1 MADIAARLG
10 VAKPTVN
17 KMLKRL
23 QHEGLASQRPYRAV
37 FLTDAGRDLAAGS
50 RRRHQI
56 VEAFLVSIGVSP
68 DTARVDAEGMEHY
81 ASEETLRIFESQAN
95 KKP

>member
-1 MADIAARLG
+1 
-10 VAKPTVN
+10 
-17 KMLKRL
+17 
-23 QHEGLASQRPYRAV
+23 
-37 FLTDAGRDLAAGS
+37 
-50 RRRHQI
+50 
-56 VEAFLVSIGVSP
+56 VSP